1 MEKDRDTNVA
11 ELTDCNVKVVTLM
24 DLKIRRQELL
34 RKKQKVLDRMLPQNP
49 SPISHPLQPTFE
61 ALTTYETTDID
72 IANCDTLI
80 FDTICSTT
88 VSPDD
93 AEETVTYPLNNS
105 INEPLAIPDIAE
117 ETINIRINISPDD
130 SIADSNFVP
139 LSDITN
145 VEPMLSNDL
154 NSFPEQNLEADAA
167 KASRKRKRKADRETW
182 KRDLNRKDR
191 MLGKAYTGFKKV
203 NNKYIQN
210 EPKPKRTMGPKCSS
224 SFCARSKILFC
235 SNLTEET
242 RQQIFKRFW
251 NMTWKEKKMYVRSM
265 VDTQIVKRK
274 TTGSESRRSETKLY
288 YLQINGK
295 KERVCLKSFLATL
308 AIKEWTVR
316 YWICKTVDVNSD
328 HTNFTP
334 SLPTSKQDS
343 VKSYLNLLP
352 KLPSHYCRQSSTK
365 QYLEPLLQSKSQLYK
380 LYVEYASS
388 ASMPVASRKLFLD
401 ILAEQNIALFQP
413 KKDACDYC
421 SSYKAGNVREE
432 DYQRHIQLKNLA
444 RSEKTNDKELAKC
457 GKIHTLTADLQA
469 VKLCPSLS
477 ASALYF
483 KTKLAV
489 HNFTVYNLGTNEV
502 TCYWFDET
510 ACDLKATTYAS
521 FFVDYLR
528 NLLSENLKDV
538 VIWTD
543 GCTAQNR
550 NAVVS
555 NALLRLAMDKN
566 VTITQKY
573 LEKGH
578 TQMEVDSVHS
588 LVERKLQ
595 NIEIFLP
602 SQYASL
608 TKEARKK
615 PFPYKVIQPDHTFF
629 KDYSAK
635 EYQVY
640 DSIRPGRSS
649 GDNCV
654 VDLRVLKYNANGT
667 IEFKKHFDEEFRPL
681 PRRPRNIST
690 LISEVPFLYSSR
702 LPILESKYLHLQQL
716 KTVIPSDCHHFYD
729 NLPFHKK

>member
-1 MEKDRDTNVA
+1 MKVTKVYSSSSSFIKVLELQIIMEKDRDTNVA

-34 RKKQKVLDRMLPQNP
+34 Q
-49 SPISHPLQPTFE
+49 
-61 ALTTYETTDID
+61 
-72 IANCDTLI
+72 
-80 FDTICSTT
+80 
-88 VSPDD
+88 
-93 AEETVTYPLNNS
+93 ETVTYPLNNS

-251 NMTWKEKKMYVRSM
+251 NMTWKEKK
-265 VDTQIVKRK
+265 
-274 TTGSESRRSETKLY
+274 
-288 YLQINGK
+288 
-295 KERVCLKSFLATL
+295 C
-308 AIKEWTVR
+308 
-316 YWICKTVDVNSD
+316 
-328 HTNFTP
+328 
-334 SLPTSKQDS
+334 
-343 VKSYLNLLP
+343 
-352 KLPSHYCRQSSTK
+352 
-365 QYLEPLLQSKSQLYK
+365 
-380 LYVEYASS
+380 
-388 ASMPVASRKLFLD
+388 
-401 ILAEQNIALFQP
+401 
-413 KKDACDYC
+413 
-421 SSYKAGNVREE
+421 NVREE

-578 TQMEVDSVHS
+578 TQME
-588 LVERKLQ
+588 
-595 NIEIFLP
+595 
-602 SQYASL
+602 YASL